1 MDLTELLHR
10 EALASEGQATFDAI
24 MACNDVDLLGK
35 LVLGEATDRSWAY
48 PAWGRLLNMTP
59 EDAAAYAAVLRRV
72 AEQSDNVPIRD
83 AAERRLAELEQ
94 AAHAIRPVARG
105 KSIFNPDVLRYL
117 ALHRNEIDLD
127 DERDLDLLEFVVWS
141 NSDENASG
149 LKRRLAERLCEL
161 LPQER
166 RDRVDG
172 KVSGYGW
179 DRSVSEYFVLQR
191 IINREDD
198 ADLLEDAAL
207 NAENAWVSRF
217 AFARLSG
224 WSTCQEEDWWSFVT
238 FECERLE
245 GYPRERLEQLLNTLV
260 ARGQIGP
267 QEASE
272 LLAHAD

>member
-10 EALASEGQATFDAI
+10 EALASEGQATFNAI

-35 LVLGEATDRSWAY
+35 LVLGEATDKSWAY

-59 EDAAAYAAVLRRV
+59 EHTAAYAAVLRRV
-72 AEQSDNVPIRD
+72 AEQSDNAPIRN

-94 AAHAIRPVARG
+94 ATRPVARG

-117 ALHRNEIDLD
+117 ALHSSEINLD
-127 DERDLDLLEFVVWS
+127 DERDLDLVEFVVWN
-141 NSDENASG
+141 NSGEYASG
-149 LKRRLAERLCEL
+149 LKRRIAERLYEL

-179 DRSVSEYFVLQR
+179 DRSVSEYYVLQR

-207 NAENAWVSRF
+207 HAESAWVSRF

-260 ARGQIGP
+260 ARGRIGP
-267 QEASE
+267 QKAAE